1 MDVEILKELECR
13 AGDETRKDGIPET
26 DVRIGHVHVEGC
38 EEQAAQGIRR
48 QFDEDF
54 HRRAEHHEIRIVLCD
69 GSQEY
74 GKAAAD
80 DDQDGQK
87 KEDADIVRYLTVNGP
102 LVFHV
107 PNAVQGDLDVG
118 GQLDDSVQQ

>member
-1 MDVEILKELECR
+1 M
-13 AGDETRKDGIPET
+13 
-26 DVRIGHVHVEGC
+26 
-38 EEQAAQGIRR
+38 
-48 QFDEDF
+48 
-54 HRRAEHHEIRIVLCD
+54 CD

-87 KEDADIVRYLTVNGP
+87 EEDADIVRYLTVNGP

-107 PNAVQGDLDVG
+107 PDAVQGDFDVG
-118 GQLDDSVQQ
+118 GQLDDGVQQ